1 MGAALPASA
10 LGIELAGVEDAKD
23 VDRIR
28 RDLVDND
35 VVRMRYDFPR
45 AGYAPRT
52 TAVRKMPST
61 SETINDEILRFSSP
75 RLWASRSVV
84 RAR

>member
-1 MGAALPASA
+1 MGAALPAPA
-10 LGIELAGVEDAKD
+10 LGIELAGVEDAEN

-52 TAVRKMPST
+52 AAVREMPST
-61 SETINDEILRFSSP
+61 SETINDEIWVSSP
-75 RLWASRSVV
+75 QVPTA
-84 RAR
+84 A